1 MKSKLM
7 FDINE
12 HNQAVIT
19 ANVILTDDLRD
30 KTAIKFIERLG
41 GDSNLLLVH
50 FTLTEEGER
59 VNIKSFGGSKEET
72 SALLRGVSI
81 HQLKSLEEELP
92 KELKRREDF
101 KKNIPNKLKN

>member
-1 MKSKLM
+1 MRSKLM

-12 HNQAVIT
+12 HNEAVIS

-30 KTAIKFIERLG
+30 KTAKKFIERLG
-41 GDSNLLLVH
+41 GLSNLLFIQFV
-50 FTLTEEGER
+50 LTEEGER
-59 VNIKSFGGSKEET
+59 VNIKSFGGSQEET
-72 SALLRGVSI
+72 SALLRGVNI

-101 KKNIPNKLKN
+101 KKSLPNNSKN